1 MERLLGSLEPLE
13 RPRLPRAPEGRAVTL
28 PSPAQT
34 AAAQPGAAGAPIRT
48 QEDIENLKAQRE
60 RLALYLERD
69 VKRRLNRLATQHR
82 WRLAFGPKP
91 GLDDITNMASQ
102 LLVEEWTP

>member
-1 MERLLGSLEPLE
+1 VAS
-13 RPRLPRAPEGRAVTL
+13 
-28 PSPAQT
+28 
-34 AAAQPGAAGAPIRT
+34 IRT
-48 QEDIENLKAQRE
+48 EEEIEEMKAQRE
-60 RLALYLERD
+60 RLAEYLEKD

-91 GLDDITNMASQ
+91 GLDDITNTAAR